1 MNSRYYVGSCHN
13 PQKRLQQHNAGRT
26 ASTKPFRP
34 WVLIYT
40 ETYNTN
46 SEALKRELQI
56 KKMKSRKY
64 IQSLI
69 EQGSPAG

>member
-1 MNSRYYVGSCHN
+1 MSGRYYVGSCSN

-26 ASTKPFRP
+26 PSTKPFRP
-34 WVLIYT
+34 WELIYT
-40 ETYNTN
+40 ETFNTN

-64 IQSLI
+64 IEGLI
-69 EQGSPAG
+69 TCKL